1 MTGTLR
7 PRLVLTQG
15 ARTLGTWE
23 ILPGEDWTLGRQPES
38 PIPLAER
45 SISRLHARIFCDA
58 AGVHLEDLGTPNGT
72 FVDDRPVTGVVTLRD
87 GETVRLGQSTNPVP
101 LLLRF
106 EDPASRLLEGLAVE
120 PPVPSPPPAAAAA
133 AGAAPAAVSPAP
145 IPAPEPMPGAEAKP
159 TLAVDEGKDTM
170 EPGAASAPPEPPPEE
185 EGVPAGSA
193 SGGLLARVPWRLALP
208 AVAAVLLV
216 GWLLSQGLE
225 FTQKPWRSVRV
236 EPRKM
241 RAGGRVAISGSEVEP
256 SETLKVFVDDRAAAV
271 ERMTAGEVVF
281 VVPALPAAEA
291 GVRPAALR
299 VERGGIDVL
308 KQAVQVETVPEVAEL
323 VPPDAHVGETVT
335 LRGSGFVT
343 DPARVRIRVGHV
355 VAPVLSA
362 TPEQIQFR
370 VPVVT
375 RNVVVELPLQ
385 VQVADWAAP
394 ARSLQVRPR
403 EAPCI
408 DFTFTP
414 RYAAQGVWE
423 VRHPFG
429 AAAYLEGPPPDESGS
444 PPPPVRQSAEAL
456 RAAFE
461 KAAADPTVR
470 FEVRDSGRGI
480 VAVGVASRPL
490 EVARWSPAL
499 VGYLRERAPELR
511 QAELLP
517 FWGSVVLNELLN
529 TFAKKQR
536 PRLLPAGAPLRRAL
550 ERVSALNLDTGGQ
563 GCPTAVEMETLTAEE
578 RDAFEN
584 AVASIPNR
592 FGEVSGAWE
601 GSLENVFAEGPT
613 DTALE
618 LRLELE
624 QTGTLLKAKA
634 TVSQV
639 RGPGIRWSPPPIDG
653 IEGRV
658 KLGGET
664 RIELTVPPGPPFH
677 FTRLSAVVKDDALD
691 GTFVTSKGKRGR
703 FQLAYRP
710 EP

>member
-45 SISRLHARIFCDA
+45 SVSRLHARIFCDA

-72 FVDDRPVTGVVTLRD
+72 FVDDKPVTGVVTLRD
-87 GETVRLGQSTNPVP
+87 GTLVRLGQSTNPVP

-120 PPVPSPPPAAAAA
+120 SPVPSAPSPPPA
-133 AGAAPAAVSPAP
+133 GADVLPPTPAPAAPVAVPVPAAV
-145 IPAPEPMPGAEAKP
+145 PAYSADED
-159 TLAVDEGKDTM
+159 TL
-170 EPGAASAPPEPPPEE
+170 EPGAATAPIEHSPDEESAP
-185 EGVPAGSA
+185 AGTAMGS
-193 SGGLLARVPWRLALP
+193 LLARVPWKLVLP
-208 AVAAVLLV
+208 ALAAVLLV

-241 RAGGRVAISGSEVEP
+241 RVGGRVAISGSDVEP
-256 SETLKVFVDDRAAAV
+256 SDTLKVFVEERAAEV
-271 ERMTAGEVVF
+271 EKMTAGEVIF
-281 VVPALPAAEA
+281 VVPPLPAAEA
-291 GVRPAALR
+291 GVRPGVLR

-308 KQAVQVETVPEVAEL
+308 KQGVQLETVPEVAEL
-323 VPPDAHVGETVT
+323 VPAEAHVGDTVT
-335 LRGSGFVT
+335 LKGSGFVT
-343 DPARVRIRVGHV
+343 DTARVQIRVGQ
-355 VAPVLSA
+355 VAAPILSVTA
-362 TPEQIQFR
+362 DQIQFR

-375 RNVVVELPLQ
+375 RSVAVELPLQ
-385 VQVADWAAP
+385 VQLGDWTAP
-394 ARSLQVRPR
+394 PRSLEVRPR

-408 DFTFTP
+408 AFTFTP
-414 RYAAQGVWE
+414 RYAAEKVWE
-423 VRHPFG
+423 IRHPFG
-429 AAAYLEGPPPDESGS
+429 AAAFLEGPPPDESGA
-444 PPPPVRQSAEAL
+444 PPPDVQRSADTL

-461 KAAADPTVR
+461 RAAADPSVH

-480 VAVGVASRPL
+480 VAVGVASRPV

-499 VGYLRERAPELR
+499 VGFLKERAPELR

-517 FWGSVVLNELLN
+517 FWSSVVLNEMLN
-529 TFAKKQR
+529 AFAKKQR
-536 PRLLPAGAPLRRAL
+536 PQLLPAEAPLRKAL
-550 ERVSALNLDTGGQ
+550 ERLTALNLETGGQ
-563 GCPTAVEMETLTAEE
+563 GCPTTVEMQTLTPDE

-584 AVASIPNR
+584 AAARVPGR
-592 FGEVSGAWE
+592 FGEVGGAWE
-601 GSLENVFAEGPT
+601 GDLENVFAEGPT

-618 LRLELE
+618 LRLDLV
-624 QTGTLLKAKA
+624 QTGTQIKAKA

-639 RGPGIRWSPPPIDG
+639 RGPGIRWSPPPIEG
-653 IEGRV
+653 IEGRL

-664 RIELTVPPGPPFH
+664 RIELTVTPGPPFH
-677 FTRLSAVVKDDALD
+677 FTRLSAVVKDEALD
-691 GTFVTSKGKRGR
+691 GTFVTSRGKRGR
-703 FQLAYRP
+703 FQLVYRP
-710 EP
+710 EQ